1 MRISILHV
9 RTPLLLLALVE
20 GATLACAPRLAS
32 WLARNL
38 SFLPPLGPTPPG
50 SASAAFAALGLV
62 SLVSVGLY
70 SPRQRS
76 NAAGVAARIVVAIA
90 IAVALSAL
98 LYYFAPAVGMG
109 RRILLLSA
117 GIAVVACVM
126 FRFAFD
132 RLFKEGIFKRRV
144 LVFGAGQRAATLA
157 KLRRRTDTYGFNLVA
172 FVAADGDV
180 PSVPEDRQ
188 LRRPPDLYRWA
199 QENEIDEIVLAMDDR
214 RREFPMEEL
223 LECRLAGIAV
233 LDLASFLERE
243 TGKLRFDVLNP
254 SWIVL
259 GEGFRDS
266 NFQQGIGRAFDL
278 AASLLLLVPALP
290 LMLLAALAILVEDGW
305 RAPVLYRQ
313 TRVGRFNQRFDLLK
327 LRTMRENAEEDG
339 AVWAVPN
346 DPRITRVG
354 AVLRLSR
361 IDELPQLVNV
371 LRGQMAFVGP
381 RPERPEFVDHLSR
394 KLPYYRARHA
404 VKPGI
409 TGWAQLCYPY
419 GASDDD
425 ALQKLQYDLY
435 YVKNRNLVFDLAIML
450 QTVEVVLW
458 QKGAR

>member
-1 MRISILHV
+1 
-9 RTPLLLLALVE
+9 
-20 GATLACAPRLAS
+20 
-32 WLARNL
+32 
-38 SFLPPLGPTPPG
+38 
-50 SASAAFAALGLV
+50 
-62 SLVSVGLY
+62 
-70 SPRQRS
+70 
-76 NAAGVAARIVVAIA
+76 
-90 IAVALSAL
+90 
-98 LYYFAPAVGMG
+98 
-109 RRILLLSA
+109 
-117 GIAVVACVM
+117 
-126 FRFAFD
+126 
-132 RLFKEGIFKRRV
+132 
-144 LVFGAGQRAATLA
+144 
-157 KLRRRTDTYGFNLVA
+157 
-172 FVAADGDV
+172 
-180 PSVPEDRQ
+180 
-188 LRRPPDLYRWA
+188 
-199 QENEIDEIVLAMDDR
+199 
-214 RREFPMEEL
+214 MEEL

-435 YVKNRNLVFDLAIML
+435 YVKNRNFVFDLAIML